1 MTGDDRPVTEDNPQL
16 RIAVAAFASRPRVL
30 VAVDFDGTLAPFVID
45 PLQARAVPGALEV
58 LRAAAALSGVTVA
71 VVSGRDLAT
80 LEMLTGIGVQ
90 DGITL
95 VGSHG
100 AQTNLGDQGDQG
112 QEGDRGERGS
122 LTRGASLLDAEAT
135 ASLSVVRGE
144 LDAIRTRYP
153 AARLEQ
159 KPAAVALHTRGLDPS
174 VAAAATAA
182 ALEVGQRYPHVHVM
196 PGKDVVELTV
206 LEPDKGR
213 VVRALARAAGSDATL
228 YLGDDVTDEKAF
240 AALDPASGDLTVKVG
255 DGETLAAQRVPDQ
268 ISVVHLLNLF
278 VAHRQNP
285 DNSQT

>member
-1 MTGDDRPVTEDNPQL
+1 MTEDNPQL
-16 RIAVAAFASRPRVL
+16 RIALAAFATRPRVL
-30 VAVDFDGTLAPFVID
+30 VAVDFDGTLSPFVID
-45 PLQARAVPGALEV
+45 PLQARAVPGALEA
-58 LRAAAALSGVTVA
+58 LRAAAALGGVTVA

-80 LEMLTGIGVQ
+80 LEMLTGIGRQ

-100 AQTNLGDQGDQG
+100 AQTNLGDQ
-112 QEGDRGERGS
+112 GS

-144 LDAIRTRYP
+144 LEAIRTRYP
-153 AARLEQ
+153 TARLEQ
-159 KPAAVALHTRGLDPS
+159 KPAAVALHTRGLDPA

-182 ALEVGQRYPHVHVM
+182 ALEVGQRYPQVHVM

-213 VVRALARAAGSDATL
+213 VVLELARATGSDATL

-240 AALDPASGDLTVKVG
+240 AALDPASGDLSVKVG

-268 ISVVHLLNLF
+268 VSVVHLLDLF
-278 VAHRQNP
+278 VTLRRNTEVP
-285 DNSQT
+285 QT

>member
-1 MTGDDRPVTEDNPQL
+1 MTEDNPQL
-16 RIAVAAFASRPRVL
+16 GIAVAAFATRPRVL
-30 VAVDFDGTLAPFVID
+30 VAVDFDGTLSPFVID
-45 PLQARAVPGALEV
+45 PLQARAVPGALEA
-58 LRAAAALSGVTVA
+58 LRAAAALDGVTVA

-80 LEMLTGIGVQ
+80 LEMLTGIGRQ

-100 AQTNLGDQGDQG
+100 AQTNLGDQG
-112 QEGDRGERGS
+112 S
-122 LTRGASLLDAEAT
+122 LTRDASLLDAEAT

-144 LDAIRTRYP
+144 LEAIRSRYP
-153 AARLEQ
+153 TVRLEQ

-182 ALEVGQRYPHVHVM
+182 ALEVGQRYPRVHLM

-213 VVRALARAAGSDATL
+213 VVLELARATGSDATL

-240 AALDPASGDLTVKVG
+240 AALDPASGDLSVKVG

-268 ISVVHLLNLF
+268 VSVVNLLDLF
-278 VAHRQNP
+278 VAQRRSTNNP
-285 DNSQT
+285 QT